1 MSELPSPKQSR
12 LRDADRKGKP
22 VVAYLKPSDYC
33 NVGCDHCYLP
43 LAVRQNKSRMH
54 EETLDQAIEA
64 VRQMVERQRAPGAL
78 IVWHGGEPLALPPD
92 YLRDACERVRKAMP
106 DAVQSIQTSLV
117 PFREEWAPIIA
128 DYFEGHIGTSI
139 DFSQRTIRGDI
150 GRYHEMFLSKVEA
163 ARAHG
168 FSITPGVVP
177 SKGEL
182 GRGAEIVDWM
192 REHGFDEWNID
203 RYNSFGGHDP
213 MRPTNQEHSRFLTEV
228 FDRVMELA
236 ADGYLMRVNTVHAA
250 LSGIL
255 TNQGGDRWGGSC
267 SRDFIVVN
275 PDGSTSA
282 CPDKISFE
290 SFSNIKDGFD
300 GFEASEA
307 RKRWIRMHLTGHRNE
322 DCPTCP
328 FNTFCRS
335 GCPLTPNA
343 PETEGECSG
352 YHRHLR
358 HARSFAGENPELAT
372 RYFLQD
378 LSQ

>member
-1 MSELPSPKQSR
+1 MSELPIPQQSR

-64 VRQMVERQRAPGAL
+64 VREMVERQRAPGAL

-139 DFSQRTIRGDI
+139 DFSQRTIRGDV
-150 GRYHEMFLSKVEA
+150 GRYHDMFLSKVEA

-192 REHGFDEWNID
+192 HEHGFDEWNID
-203 RYNSFGGHDP
+203 RYNSFGGEDP
-213 MRPTNQEHSRFLTEV
+213 MRPTNQEHSLFLTEV

-236 ADGYLMRVNTVHAA
+236 ADGYLIRVNTVHAA

-300 GFEASEA
+300 GFQASEA

-358 HARSFAGENPELAT
+358 HARTFAGENPELAT